1 MRQGRLGVRRPSPF
15 WDGKRREVKV
25 IEDPLGGLL
34 SKLNEAR
41 ALAYAIQCCSRPA
54 KDPLPAVR
62 EEIGGL
68 GSDLLRLVGSTDLPV
83 LLWGA
88 VGSTAAPIA
97 RFIHDHSLWR
107 GGAFLSLRA
116 VSLKRGDIQTYLG
129 GAGWGNGHRGHVGT
143 VYFDEITNL
152 APEVQEELTAC
163 LGSVEDGLPWS
174 NLPFRLI
181 ASTGRSVEGALQDGT
196 LCESLYF
203 QIAPIILPIPPSE
216 ASPPIP
222 IPQRSLG
229 SWIVAELQRLRGTQ
243 DGHLHRHFLRLLQG
257 SLIPL
262 VLEKTGGNQLR
273 AARLLGV
280 NRNTLRNW
288 TRLVGGPA

>member
-1 MRQGRLGVRRPSPF
+1 
-15 WDGKRREVKV
+15 VKV
-25 IEDPLGGLL
+25 IGDPLGGLL
-34 SKLNEAR
+34 STLNEAR
-41 ALAYAIQCCSRPA
+41 DLAYAIQCRSRPA
-54 KDPLPAVR
+54 QDPPPAIP
-62 EEIGGL
+62 EEVGRL
-68 GSDLLRLVGSTDLPV
+68 GSDLLSLVGLTDLPV

-88 VGSTAAPIA
+88 AGSTAAPIA

-116 VSLKRGDIQTYLG
+116 VSLQRGDIQTTLG
-129 GAGWGNGHRGHVGT
+129 RVGWGNGQSGHVGT

-152 APEVQEELTAC
+152 VPEVQEELRAC
-163 LGSVEDGLPWS
+163 LGSVGDGLPWS

-196 LCESLYF
+196 LSESLYF

-216 ASPPIP
+216 TSRPIP
-222 IPQRSLG
+222 ITERSLG
-229 SWIVAELQRLRGTQ
+229 TWIVAELQRLRGTQ
-243 DGHLHRHFLRLLQG
+243 DGDLHRHFFRLLQR
-257 SLIPL
+257 SLLPL
-262 VLEKTGGNQLR
+262 VLERTGGNQLR

-288 TRLVGGPA
+288 MRLLEGAA

>member
-1 MRQGRLGVRRPSPF
+1 
-15 WDGKRREVKV
+15 VKV
-25 IEDPLGGLL
+25 IEDPLGGLI

-54 KDPLPAVR
+54 PGPPPAIR
-62 EEIGGL
+62 EEVGGL

-88 VGSTAAPIA
+88 AGSTAAPIA
-97 RFIHDHSLWR
+97 RFIHDHSLWQ

-129 GAGWGNGHRGHVGT
+129 GAGWGNGRRGHVGT
-143 VYFDEITNL
+143 VYLDEITNL
-152 APEVQEELTAC
+152 APQVQEEFTAC
-163 LGSVEDGLPWS
+163 FGSVEDGLPWS

-196 LCESLYF
+196 LSESLYF

-216 ASPPIP
+216 TSRPIP
-222 IPQRSLG
+222 ITERSLG
-229 SWIVAELQRLRGTQ
+229 TWIVAELQRLRGTQ

-257 SLIPL
+257 SLITL
-262 VLEKTGGNQLR
+262 VLERTGGNQLR

-280 NRNTLRNW
+280 NRNTLRSW
-288 TRLVGGPA
+288 MRLLEGAA

>member
-1 MRQGRLGVRRPSPF
+1 MQVVG
-15 WDGKRREVKV
+15 
-25 IEDPLGGLL
+25 DPWGGLL
-34 SKLNEAR
+34 SRLNEAR
-41 ALAYAIQCCSRPA
+41 ALAYAMQCRSGPA

-68 GSDLLRLVGSTDLPV
+68 GADLLRLVGSTDLPV

-88 VGSTAAPIA
+88 AGASVAPIA
-97 RFIHDHSLWR
+97 RFIHDNSLWR

-116 VSLKRGDIQTYLG
+116 VSLQRGDIQTTLG
-129 GAGWGNGHRGHVGT
+129 RAGWGNGQSGHVGT
-143 VYFDEITNL
+143 VYFDEITSL

-163 LGSVEDGLPWS
+163 LGSVGDGLPWS

-196 LCESLYF
+196 LCESLYV
-203 QIAPIILPIPPSE
+203 QIAPIILPIPSSE
-216 ASPPIP
+216 TSRPIP
-222 IPQRSLG
+222 MSQRSLG

-243 DGHLHRHFLRLLQG
+243 DGDLHRHFLRLLQRF
-257 SLIPL
+257 LIPL
-262 VLEKTGGNQLR
+262 VLGKTGGNQLR

-288 TRLVGGPA
+288 MRLLEGAA